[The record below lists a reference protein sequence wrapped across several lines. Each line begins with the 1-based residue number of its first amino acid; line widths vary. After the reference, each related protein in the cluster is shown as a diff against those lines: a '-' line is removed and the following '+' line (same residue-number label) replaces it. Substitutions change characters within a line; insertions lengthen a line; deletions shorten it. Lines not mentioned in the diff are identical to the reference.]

1 MSGVIGIA
9 LLTIGFGSFISQAE
23 KSNLGRASCQETR
36 VLTEGSEVTIQGKV
50 TGRVERPE
58 GLKDQNFALKVS
70 TADYGMVN
78 VVYSAFRLCH
88 NRVGASLKAGDRI
101 EVYGKVIS
109 KSKITVCLSKNHYI
123 KKM

>member
-1 MSGVIGIA
+1 MNGVIGVA
-9 LLTIGFGSFISQAE
+9 LLTIAFGCFVSQAE
-23 KSNLGRASCQETR
+23 KSNRGRADCQETR

-58 GLKDQNFALKVS
+58 DLKDQNFALKVS
-70 TADYGMVN
+70 TADYGIVQ

-88 NRVGASLKAGDRI
+88 NEVGASVNAGDRI

-109 KSKITVCLSKNHYI
+109 KGKLTVCLSKNHYI
-123 KKM
+123 KKL

>member
-1 MSGVIGIA
+1 MTTLIGAA
-9 LLTIGFGSFISQAE
+9 LVTVAFGCFVSQTEAL
-23 KSNLGRASCQETR
+23 SLAPTRGQER
-36 VLTEGSEVTIQGKV
+36 SVLTEGSEVTIQGKV

-58 GLKDQNFALKVS
+58 GLKDQEFALKVS
-70 TADYGMVN
+70 TAAYGEIK

-88 NRVGASLKAGDRI
+88 NEVGPSLKAGDRI

-123 KKM
+123 KKL

>member
-1 MSGVIGIA
+1 MSGVIGVA
-9 LLTIGFGSFISQAE
+9 LLTIAFGCFTSQAE
-23 KSNLGRASCQETR
+23 KPGRTTCQETK

-70 TADYGMVN
+70 TADYGIVQ

-88 NRVGASLKAGDRI
+88 NEVGASVKAGERI

-109 KSKITVCLSKNHYI
+109 KNKITVCLSKNHYI
-123 KKM
+123 KKLE